1 MSNIFIGFP
10 VNREGQIKSPL
21 HNVCPSIPRNRIY
34 SHMLLHCCTV
44 GSVGPIN
51 SSLKNTYLKKNECPT
66 QVGCA
71 IFSQSKAHILQVRCP
86 LVQIGFTYFLLRM
99 NTSCRQEANSL
110 YRSDEHILQVGYI
123 FCWTDAQFLYR
134 VFHET

>member
-1 MSNIFIGFP
+1 MSNVFIGFL

-44 GSVGPIN
+44 SSVGPIN

-66 QVGCA
+66 YGRMRNFQLVESTHFVGSMPTCVDRFHPFF
-71 IFSQSKAHILQVRCP
+71 I
-86 LVQIGFTYFLLRM
+86 T
-99 NTSCRQEANSL
+99 
-110 YRSDEHILQVGYI
+110 DEH
-123 FCWTDAQFLYR
+123 FL
-134 VFHET
+134 